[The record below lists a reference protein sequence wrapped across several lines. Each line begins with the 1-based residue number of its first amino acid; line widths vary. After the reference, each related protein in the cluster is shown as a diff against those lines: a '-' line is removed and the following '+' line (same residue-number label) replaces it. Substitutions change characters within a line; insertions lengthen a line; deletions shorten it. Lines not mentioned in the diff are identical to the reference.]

1 MAEIV
6 VTQDEL
12 ALRRRARRRLVG
24 AVAIALTCVVA
35 LPMLFDSEPKPL
47 GPEVDIRIP
56 AQDTPF
62 EAAPGAIPPITP
74 TVPPAP
80 DPKPAEPTQP
90 APLATGKVPATTPV
104 KSETTPTGDKTKPA
118 TDLVKPESA
127 AIPETDKNKIEKKL
141 PVVAATQT
149 VVAPTADKAKPKLEP
164 KPPLK
169 PDTPF
174 AAQGYFLQ
182 LGAFGS
188 ETNARLLQ
196 EKASAAGFKAV
207 MVGANGQFRIRV
219 GPIPQHD
226 KALEMQTKLKA
237 KGFSPVLLGP

>member
-62 EAAPGAIPPITP
+62 EAAPAVMPAKT
-74 TVPPAP
+74 PPAQPVP

-90 APLATGKVPATTPV
+90 APPAIGHAPAPLPV
-104 KSETTPTGDKTKPA
+104 KSETPPASEKIKSAADSTKPEPVA
-118 TDLVKPESA
+118 TQ
-127 AIPETDKNKIEKKL
+127 ETDNGKLDKKS
-141 PVVAATQT
+141 PVVAATKT
-149 VVAPTADKAKPKLEP
+149 TTAAAADKSKIEP

-169 PDTPF
+169 PDTSF
-174 AAQGYFLQ
+174 AAHGYFLQ

-196 EKASAAGFKAV
+196 EKALAAGFKAA

-226 KALEMQTKLKA
+226 KALEMQAKLKA